1 MAIRNNLSS
10 DDVLE
15 RCETLSQSLAMRAV
29 EGEALRQ
36 LPPATIDDVTAADLW
51 RMVVPTSLGGH
62 GLGVHT
68 LANSTR
74 ILGRGCPASAWTISF
89 LVMHSWLLTKFPAA
103 ARAELFTHNQP
114 WALTPAPLAP
124 TGTINPVDGGFRVTG
139 RWEWAT
145 GVQHGDWVMV
155 HAVQMSPEFAT
166 RFLVLPMADVSIED
180 VWQTSGMRATG
191 SNAVVV
197 DDVFVPSHRSI
208 PSAALMF
215 GGDHL
220 DGNGMAALP
229 VPQVLALMAAAP
241 AVGAAEAAVAL
252 YRQRMT
258 GRVLAHSL
266 GDRAEDQPVMQA
278 RLGAILGELAALRAN
293 WDRAIA
299 RLADVDD
306 AHPVTLDERVD
317 LRLAAAHIVRSARH
331 IISTIGDSGGAS
343 MYFSDSPFQRLQRDV
358 ETLKGH
364 VIFDW
369 DRITEIAGRVALGLE
384 LRPADMV

>member
-1 MAIRNNLSS
+1 MTTRCNLSS
-10 DDVLE
+10 DEVLTRSSE
-15 RCETLSQSLAMRAV
+15 LSASLAARA
-29 EGEALRQ
+29 GDAEALRE
-36 LPPATIDDVTAADLW
+36 LPPATISDVTEADLW
-51 RMVVPTSLGGH
+51 RMLVPTSLGGH
-62 GLGVHT
+62 GLGLHT

-74 ILGRGCPASAWTISF
+74 ILAHGCPASAWTISF

-103 ARAELFTHNQP
+103 ARAEFFPREHP
-114 WALTPAPLAP
+114 WALAPAPLAP
-124 TGTINPVDGGFRVTG
+124 TGTVDVADGGLRVTG

-145 GVQHGDWVMV
+145 GVQHGEWVMV
-155 HAVQMSPEFAT
+155 HAVQVAPVFAT
-166 RFLVLPMADVSIED
+166 HFLVLPITDVVVDD
-180 VWQTSGMRATG
+180 VWHTSGMRATG
-191 SNAVVV
+191 SNTVVV
-197 DDVFVPSHRSI
+197 DDVFVPSRRTI

-220 DGNGMAALP
+220 EGNGMAGLP

-241 AVGAAEAAVAL
+241 AVGAAEAAVDL

-258 GRVLAHSL
+258 DRVLAHSL
-266 GDRAEDQPVMQA
+266 GDRAKDQPVMQA
-278 RLGAILGELAALRAN
+278 RLGAIIAELAAMRAN

-299 RLADVDD
+299 RLLNVDE
-306 AHPVTLDERVD
+306 ANPISLDERVD
-317 LRLAAAHIVRSARH
+317 LRLAAAHTVRSARN
-331 IISTIGDSGGAS
+331 IISTIGDCGGAS
-343 MYFSDSPFQRLQRDV
+343 MYFSGSPFQRLQRDV